1 MCAKSQRHVSNHV
14 IVLIEAQVIG
24 KMRGDDMSV
33 RIIEQL
39 APQAFHAAAAE
50 LGLADDL
57 LIDAETIFVEEAKA
71 DMARTL
77 PKLANIYAEHY
88 SADELRELAAF
99 YETPLGRKMLLVEP
113 KIYGEW
119 EAFSRDWARTLMAKV
134 LLRLETKPT
143 ETLEICA

>member
-1 MCAKSQRHVSNHV
+1 
-14 IVLIEAQVIG
+14 
-24 KMRGDDMSV
+24 MSV

-39 APQAFHAAAAE
+39 APQAFHAAAEE

-88 SADELRELAAF
+88 SADELRALAAF

-119 EAFSRDWARTLMAKV
+119 EVFSRDWARTLMAKV

-143 ETLEICA
+143 ETLRVCA